1 MESNELEFGE
11 MKNQLDLLRERLDK
25 QIEINEKQL
34 RRAIGEGL
42 GSLRSR
48 DRFGLIFCVVLTV
61 LMPLLF
67 VVQGCGY
74 LFVGATFVMLAV
86 NAITGYFMKFD
97 ATLDIDRLDLVST
110 SKRLLKYKHNNT
122 IYIVYSMPV
131 VMVWTLWYLYEIC
144 KRLQIDSAS
153 GCFIMLSCML
163 FGEVVG
169 GIIGYFSFY
178 RPSMRDADR
187 VLNQI
192 KEITSE
198 E

>member
-48 DRFGLIFCVVLTV
+48 DRFGLIFCVVLTA

-67 VVQGCGY
+67 VVQGYGC
-74 LFVGATFVMLAV
+74 LFVGATFVLLAF
-86 NAITGYFMKFD
+86 NSLKAYLMKID
-97 ATLDIDRLDLVST
+97 ASRDIDRLDLVST

-131 VMVWTLWYLYEIC
+131 LMVWTLWYLYEIC

>member
-48 DRFGLIFCVVLTV
+48 DRFGLIFCVVLTA

-67 VVQGCGY
+67 VVQGYGC
-74 LFVGATFVMLAV
+74 LFVGATFVLLAF
-86 NAITGYFMKFD
+86 NSLKAYLMKID
-97 ATLDIDRLDLVST
+97 ASRDIDRLDLVST
-110 SKRLLKYKHNNT
+110 SKRLLKYKHDKN
-122 IYIVYSMPV
+122 IYIVYSIPV
-131 VMVWTLWYLYEIC
+131 LMMWILWYLYEIGA
-144 KRLQIDSAS
+144 KLQIDSLTDYL
-153 GCFIMLSCML
+153 IMFSCML
-163 FGEVVG
+163 SGGVLG